1 MRRMWKCGLIVV
13 LVACGSK
20 DGGGGGGAA
29 VGNMPAELGAWTPK
43 GAVDAWQGAWT
54 TRMNLSEMI
63 RMGDFVVALDI
74 KGEGAKAFDGK
85 TEYPLGFEID
95 SPCTASFKQAITEGS
110 LKGGTSSHT
119 KQFVIKDGKLLA
131 GEGAAGM
138 RKGKAAVVCTIG
150 MDSIHT
156 IDDKGACKKWSNT
169 FDRWSSKDQK
179 CAWTAENGKDVL
191 TVGEGTWSTKLTAD
205 GDLLMNDQFADQVK
219 KGAHAKAASYDAAKQ
234 TVAAQVKAK

>member
-1 MRRMWKCGLIVV
+1 MRRMWKCGLVVV
-13 LVACGSK
+13 LVACGNK
-20 DGGGGGGAA
+20 GGGGAA
-29 VGNMPAELGAWTPK
+29 VGNMPSELGDWTPK

-131 GEGAAGM
+131 GEGAVGM

-150 MDSIHT
+150 MDSVHT

-179 CAWTAENGKDVL
+179 CAWTTENGKDVL
-191 TVGEGTWSTKLTAD
+191 TVGDGSWSHKLTAD
-205 GDLLMNDQFADQVK
+205 GDLLMDEQFADQVK
-219 KGAHAKAASYDAAKQ
+219 KGTHAKAASYDAAKQ